1 MKNRRLGFSSLL
13 VVLALVA
20 VACGDDDATT
30 TTAAVTT
37 TAATATTAV
46 TTTLPPEPQVAYDL
60 GVTPAPCGD
69 AVNEGNGC
77 IYLGVISD
85 LTDGPFAALGVPL
98 TQAQEDFWATV
109 NAGGGIDG
117 WDVVITP
124 ENTVDAHYDAAQ
136 TAEGAV
142 TLSERVLGLAQSLG
156 TPQTLA
162 ALPTYVEGDIV
173 SAPATWFSGWAFA
186 SIEGA
191 GEGAFSGDHGLIM
204 ESGAPYCFE
213 AMNGMEALYDIRAEA
228 GLEPFT
234 WALVAFPGDYGGD
247 YGAGAKIAAAGLG
260 LGDPVAEILQIPLSF
275 GGDVTA
281 TVAEL
286 LTAQPDV
293 IVMVTGP
300 NEMATVTGGLFQ
312 NGFQTFQILGA
323 GPTWNV
329 ALKGS
334 ETLMPLLEAVY
345 VGTSPWAGWDT
356 DTAGHAAMRAAA
368 TAAGRGPS
376 GSYVAGWTWQYPW
389 LSLLTAAIAAG
400 DLTRANVATLAA
412 ELDAIDYQGIL
423 PERSYVG
430 TPNEHV
436 ERRTYLNK
444 ADAASSDGLTPLTDA
459 FVGTIA
465 ADFDLAAPCFTG

>member
-60 GVTPAPCGD
+60 GVTPAPCAD

-109 NAGGGIDG
+109 NGTGGIEG
-117 WDVVITP
+117 WDVVITA

-142 TLSERVLGLAQSLG
+142 ALSERVLGLAQSLG
-156 TPQTLA
+156 TPQTLG
-162 ALPTYVEGDIV
+162 ALPTLVEGDIV
-173 SAPATWFSGWAFA
+173 AAPATWFSGWAFT
-186 SIEGA
+186 
-191 GEGAFSGDHGLIM
+191 DVDQGLIM
-204 ESGAPYCFE
+204 ESGAPYCLE
-213 AMNGMEALYDIRAEA
+213 AMNGMEALF
-228 GLEPFT
+228 GLRGAFT

-247 YGAGAKIAAAGLG
+247 YGAGAKIAAAELG
-260 LGDPVAEILQIPLSF
+260 LGDPVAEILQIPVSF
-275 GGDVTA
+275 GGDVAA

-286 LTAQPDV
+286 LTAQPEV

-300 NEMATVTGGLFQ
+300 TEMAQIAGGLFQ

-329 ALKGS
+329 ALKAN
-334 ETLMPLLEAVY
+334 TDLMPLLEATY
-345 VGTSPWAGWDT
+345 RGTSPWAGWDT
-356 DTAGHAAMRAAA
+356 DTPGHAAMRDAA

-400 DLTRANVATLAA
+400 DLTRANVAALAA

-423 PERSYVG
+423 PDRSYVG
-430 TPNEHV
+430 EPNDHI
-436 ERRTYLNK
+436 ERSTYLNK

-459 FVGTIA
+459 FVGEIA
-465 ADFDLAAPCFTG
+465 AGFDLAAPCFAG

>member
-1 MKNRRLGFSSLL
+1 MKNRRLVFPSLL

-20 VACGDDDATT
+20 VACGDDDAATT
-30 TTAAVTT
+30 TTAAATT
-37 TAATATTAV
+37 TTATATTAA
-46 TTTLPPEPQVAYDL
+46 TTTLPPEPDVTYDI
-60 GVTPAPCGD
+60 GVSPAPCAD

-85 LTDGPFAALGVPL
+85 LTDGPFAPLGVPL

-117 WDVVITP
+117 WDVVITA
-124 ENTVDAHYDAAQ
+124 ENTIDAHYDAAQ
-136 TAEGAV
+136 TAEGAA

-156 TPQTLA
+156 TPQTLG
-162 ALPTYVEGDIV
+162 ALPTLVEGDIV
-173 SAPATWFSGWAFA
+173 AAPATWFSGWAFT
-186 SIEGA
+186 
-191 GEGAFSGDHGLIM
+191 DVDQGLIM

-213 AMNGMEALYDIRAEA
+213 AMNGMEALF
-228 GLEPFT
+228 GLRGAFT

-247 YGAGAKIAAAGLG
+247 YGAGAKIAAAQLG
-260 LGDPVAEILQIPLSF
+260 LGDPVAEIQQIPVSF
-275 GGDVTA
+275 GGDVAA

-300 NEMATVTGGLFQ
+300 TEMAQIAGGLFQ

-329 ALKGS
+329 ALKGNAD
-334 ETLMPLLEAVY
+334 LMPLLEAAY
-345 VGTSPWAGWDT
+345 VGTTPWAGWDT
-356 DTAGHAAMRAAA
+356 DSPGHAAMRAAA
-368 TAAGRGPS
+368 EAAGRSPS

-389 LSLLTAAIAAG
+389 LTLLTEAIASG
-400 DLTRANVATLAA
+400 DLTRANVAALAA

-436 ERRTYLNK
+436 ERSTYLNK
-444 ADAASSDGLTPLTDA
+444 ADATSSDGVTPLTDA
-459 FVGTIA
+459 FVGEIA
-465 ADFDLAAPCFTG
+465 AGFDLAAPCFVAG

>member
-13 VVLALVA
+13 VVFALVA

-60 GVTPAPCGD
+60 GVAPAPCAD

-85 LTDGPFAALGVPL
+85 LTDGPFAPLGVPL

-109 NAGGGIDG
+109 NADGGIQG
-117 WDVVITP
+117 WDVVITA
-124 ENTVDAHYDAAQ
+124 ENTVDAHYDAAL

-156 TPQTLA
+156 TPQTLG
-162 ALPTYVEGDIV
+162 ALPTLIEGDIV
-173 SAPATWFSGWAFA
+173 AAPATWFSGWAFTDV
-186 SIEGA
+186 
-191 GEGAFSGDHGLIM
+191 DHGLIM
-204 ESGAPYCFE
+204 ESGAPYCLE
-213 AMNGMEALYDIRAEA
+213 AMNGMEALYGIRDEA

-247 YGAGAKIAAAGLG
+247 YGAGAKIAAAQLG
-260 LGDPVAEILQIPLSF
+260 LGDPVAEIQQIPVSF

-286 LTAQPDV
+286 LTAQPEV

-300 NEMATVTGGLFQ
+300 TEMAQIAGGLFQ

-329 ALKGS
+329 ALKANAD
-334 ETLMPLLEAVY
+334 LMPLLEAVF
-345 VGTSPWAGWDT
+345 VNTLPTVSWDGDSP
-356 DTAGHAAMRAAA
+356 GHAAMRAAA
-368 TAAGRGPS
+368 EVAGRSPS
-376 GSYVAGWTWQYPW
+376 QAYIAGWVWQYPW
-389 LSLLTAAIAAG
+389 LSLLTAAVAAG
-400 DLTRANVATLAA
+400 DLTRANVAALAA

-423 PERSYVG
+423 PLRSYVG
-430 TPNEHV
+430 DPNDHI
-436 ERRTYLNK
+436 ERTTVLHK
-444 ADAASSDGLTPLTDA
+444 ADAASSDGLLPLTDA
-459 FVGTIA
+459 FVGEIA
-465 ADFDLAAPCFTG
+465 AGFDLAAPCFAG